1 MRRLCLLVASLL
13 FGLSSVHAQ
22 RSSEQ
27 DFSFIYIAHDENTPV
42 QYLIERLQMAYS
54 DAINY
59 PDEIAVV
66 FYLPNGDA
74 PLCVEVNTKSDNR
87 ADFDKI
93 VDELQTK
100 RSHNIEPKTDRQ
112 RVQDI
117 FNANDII
124 DDGGNPL
131 YKSVTL
137 TYYVNSTFWSL
148 QNNEYVI
155 ASLFFVMDMEPMIQ
169 SGYLKVNVLYS
180 GEYDLL
186 PYDKELPFGSKRLW
200 PSSVPFMP
208 MPY

>member
-93 VDELQTK
+93 AQ
-100 RSHNIEPKTDRQ
+100 H
-112 RVQDI
+112 
-117 FNANDII
+117 
-124 DDGGNPL
+124 
-131 YKSVTL
+131 
-137 TYYVNSTFWSL
+137 
-148 QNNEYVI
+148 
-155 ASLFFVMDMEPMIQ
+155 
-169 SGYLKVNVLYS
+169 
-180 GEYDLL
+180 
-186 PYDKELPFGSKRLW
+186 
-200 PSSVPFMP
+200 
-208 MPY
+208 

>member
-1 MRRLCLLVASLL
+1 M
-13 FGLSSVHAQ
+13 
-22 RSSEQ
+22 
-27 DFSFIYIAHDENTPV
+27 TW
-42 QYLIERLQMAYS
+42 
-54 DAINY
+54 
-59 PDEIAVV
+59 
-66 FYLPNGDA
+66 
-74 PLCVEVNTKSDNR
+74 
-87 ADFDKI
+87 
-93 VDELQTK
+93 
-100 RSHNIEPKTDRQ
+100 
-112 RVQDI
+112 
-117 FNANDII
+117 
-124 DDGGNPL
+124 
-131 YKSVTL
+131 